1 MLSKVSSSNS
11 TLITALGSR
20 GSGNGQFDDPV
31 NMAVNSQ
38 SSVYVTDLN
47 HSQEEFSLPPT
58 LLTLA
63 NLSKSVYYS
72 VTNPVG
78 RGYKDS
84 SGTYTFKIDNFSA
97 PISQISKEFRAAEY
111 INVADPHEI
120 VIAFRGTDLTDST
133 ATTIKNLVTDI
144 SFLGKTPNQQ
154 LISYI
159 QEAVAFLQYIE
170 QQNSG
175 GTITLTGHSLGGA
188 IAQILGAASGLTTD
202 VFNAPGA
209 GQLYSSLLPYLQP
222 IVNNDGNQNNTNYRI
237 YGDQVSLT
245 GTAIGTEITLPA
257 TPAATYSFSDFSLI
271 DAVPIFQAHN
281 INTVITQ
288 IGNLQAG
295 VISPVSSAGE
305 ISLAPLLEPLVNL
318 TITQPII
325 NFVDAP
331 LKTSF
336 TLGTIIDGI
345 EFQPLDINNNGT
357 FDFGQSFNTLFDTLE
372 ADETQYVLGAYDL
385 HG

>member
-78 RGYKDS
+78 RGYQDS

-120 VIAFRGTDLTDST
+120 VIAFRGTDLNDST

-154 LISYI
+154 LISYM

-222 IVNNDGNQNNTNYRI
+222 VVNNDGNQNNTNYRI

-245 GTAIGTEITLPA
+245 GTAMGTEITLPA

-325 NFVDAP
+325 NFIDAP

-372 ADETQYVLGAYDL
+372 ADEAPGCLIGI
-385 HG
+385 